1 MAEIRT
7 QKPFEKP
14 EGGMYLATV
23 IDVVDKKVPDIDFK
37 TKAQKLDSN
46 NRPMMK
52 DQVTFVWT
60 LAYFSGQPAIDT
72 EGRPFQVF
80 ETYDAYQ
87 NPSKPSKLDKAL
99 AQILNAAPPLLTDT
113 AQLDPL
119 IMNRQC
125 QLYVSKEPKV
135 NNPNEKT
142 VKVLGHNPLQA
153 GQVGPAVPQG
163 FVRARNR
170 TQTQAGPNPG
180 QATQTYAQP
189 PAAPQNVASLN
200 AAVPAAAPATAPA
213 TAAPSNV
220 PQASGSPQPEAF

>member
-14 EGGMYLATV
+14 EGGMYLGTI

-46 NRPMMK
+46 NQPKMK

-60 LAYFSGQPAIDT
+60 LAYFSGQPAVDS

-87 NPSKPSKLDKAL
+87 NPSKPSKLDQAL
-99 AQILNAAPPLLTDT
+99 SQILNSAPPLLSDT
-113 AQLDPL
+113 AQLEPL
-119 IMNRQC
+119 LMNRQS
-125 QLYVSKEPKV
+125 QLFIMKTPKV

-142 VKVLGHNPLQA
+142 VKVAGHTPLQP
-153 GQVGPAVPQG
+153 GQVGPAVPAG
-163 FVRARNR
+163 FVRAKNR
-170 TQTQAGPNPG
+170 TQQTAGPQPG
-180 QATQTYAQP
+180 QTTQTYA
-189 PAAPQNVASLN
+189 AAPQQAQPVANAASLN
-200 AAVPAAAPATAPA
+200 AAPAAPAAAPV
-213 TAAPSNV
+213 NV

>member
-1 MAEIRT
+1 MAEMRT

-37 TKAQKLDSN
+37 TKAQKLNAN
-46 NRPMMK
+46 NQPMMK

-60 LAYFSGQPAIDT
+60 LAYFSGQPAVDT

-87 NPSKPSKLDKAL
+87 NPANPSKLDQAL
-99 AQILNAAPPLLTDT
+99 SQILNAAPPLLTDT

-125 QLYVSKEPKV
+125 QLYITKTPKV
-135 NNPNEKT
+135 KNPNEKT

-170 TQTQAGPNPG
+170 TQTQAGPQPG

-189 PAAPQNVASLN
+189 VQNVASLN
-200 AAVPAAAPATAPA
+200 AAPAAAPANVPVA
-213 TAAPSNV
+213 TAAPI
-220 PQASGSPQPEAF
+220 AQPTAAPANEAF